1 MELPRI
7 SHSPWIFTF
16 NPNNLKL
23 FKNSFIKKTMAK
35 ENFFKKPI
43 TTGVIGIIA
52 LIAGFYF
59 LNNKITGNIILQDK
73 ATFSLLSLIGILLI
87 ACSAILI
94 IYSIKKK

>member
-1 MELPRI
+1 MELARI

-16 NPNNLKL
+16 NLNNIKL
-23 FKNSFIKKTMAK
+23 FKNSFMKQTMTK

-43 TTGVIGIIA
+43 TTGVMGITA

-59 LNNKITGNIILQDK
+59 LNNKITGNIILENK

-94 IYSIKKK
+94 VYSIKKK